1 MARITGTTRL
11 AGLIGWPVAHSRSP
25 RLHNHWLERCRID
38 GAYLPLP
45 VRPGAL
51 PEAVR
56 GLRAAGFAGCNVTLP
71 HKEEAFRLCDTL
83 DDTAEAA
90 GACNTLVFAGDEI
103 RGSATDG
110 PGFIAGLAEA
120 GVDPAAGPVLLLGAG
135 GAARCIASALRDAG
149 APAITIA
156 NRDLGRAETLAA
168 AVPGARAVP
177 WERRTGVLA
186 DAALLVNATS
196 GGMDGKPPLDMPLDR
211 AQPALAVADIVYV
224 PLETALL
231 AEARSRCLRSTIDG
245 LGMLLHQARPGF
257 AAWFGTWPPAD
268 DQARAVLLEPG
279 REAERCA

>member
-25 RLHNHWLERCRID
+25 RLHNHWLERCHID
-38 GAYLPLP
+38 GVYLPLP

-51 PEAVR
+51 ADAVH

-71 HKEEAFRLCDTL
+71 HKEETFRLCDTL
-83 DDTAEAA
+83 DDAAEAA
-90 GACNTLVFAGDEI
+90 GACNTLVFDGDEI

-135 GAARCIASALRDAG
+135 GAARCIASALRNAG
-149 APAITIA
+149 APAVTIA
-156 NRDLGRAETLAA
+156 NRDLRRAEALAA
-168 AVPGARAVP
+168 LVPGARTVP
-177 WERRTGVLA
+177 WERRTGPLA

-231 AEARSRCLRSTIDG
+231 AEARSRGLRTIDG

-257 AAWFGTWPPAD
+257 AAWFGAWPPAD
-268 DQARAVLLEPG
+268 DQARTVLLESG